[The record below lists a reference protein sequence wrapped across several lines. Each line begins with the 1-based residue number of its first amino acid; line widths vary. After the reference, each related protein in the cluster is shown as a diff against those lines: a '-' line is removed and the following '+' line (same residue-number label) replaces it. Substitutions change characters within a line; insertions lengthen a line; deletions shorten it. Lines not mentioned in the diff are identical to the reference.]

1 MINRNATIRA
11 SFVETDENSENLIQI
26 NHNGTTFPISEI
38 KFVMDYV
45 GPTGEPVPMGILR
58 EVSNS
63 DIVKISQNDVSIKIQ
78 EHELGK
84 ILHFVQ

>member
-26 NHNGTTFPISEI
+26 SHNGTTFPISEI

-45 GPTGEPVPMGILR
+45 GPTGESVPMGILR